1 MDCYRFDFFLSYFCS
16 GKNFEIL
23 REKKRISRCFRKKI
37 DFLSGK
43 RQKIRLLYGK
53 ITEFAVFL
61 KKTIALFDN
70 M

>member
-1 MDCYRFDFFLSYFCS
+1 MDCYRFDFFRSYFCS

-37 DFLSGK
+37 GFFSGK